1 MATTREKQAQ
11 ALLDK
16 QAIWDRIMLYARG
29 IDRRDWDLVRSCFSD
44 GAVDEHGAFNGPL
57 DEFVP
62 WIQEASARYSMT
74 MHTVGN
80 VQIELDGDTAH
91 AETYVTAYHRL
102 PERNGEPRKDFM
114 VGARWNDRLDH
125 HEDDWLISHRQVV
138 WDWNKIE
145 PVGREWDF
153 NENYITAR
161 RDRQDP
167 VYDRPA
173 FSPNFQR
180 PTDLAGRIQELRDK
194 QTIKEALYRY
204 CRGVD
209 RLDPE
214 LIRSCYYPDA
224 TDDHGTYQGDRD
236 GFVRHAGDGLAT
248 MLGTMHFIGNVLV
261 DVQDTV
267 AYSESYCVA
276 YHRMPSRK
284 MGEAEHLVACR
295 YVDRFERRAEMP
307 WKLGDRTVAY
317 EWSRIDPVG
326 QQDEFGPSFQRG
338 QRNKS
343 DLIYQHS

>member
-1 MATTREKQAQ
+1 MATTRETQAR

-29 IDRRDWDLVRSCFSD
+29 IDRCDWELVRSCFSE
-44 GAVDEHGAFNGPL
+44 GAIDEHGAFNGPL

-62 WIQEASARYSMT
+62 WIQGALARYGMT
-74 MHTVGN
+74 MHTIGN
-80 VQIELDGDTAH
+80 VQVELDGDVAH
-91 AETYVTAYHRL
+91 AESYVTAYHRL
-102 PERNGEPRKDFM
+102 PAAEGEPRRDFV
-114 VGARWNDRLDH
+114 VGARWNDRLDRH
-125 HEDDWLISHRQVV
+125 GDDWLISHRQVV

-153 NENYITAR
+153 NDKYVKAR
-161 RDRQDP
+161 RDAQDP

-173 FSPNFQR
+173 FAPGFQR
-180 PTDLAGRIQELRDK
+180 PSDLGGQIQELADK
-194 QTIKEALYRY
+194 QTIREALYRY

-224 TDDHGTYQGDRD
+224 TDDHGTYQGLRD

-248 MLGTMHFIGNVLV
+248 MLGTMHYIGNVLV
-261 DVQDTV
+261 DVQDAV

-284 MGEAEHLVACR
+284 TGEAEHLVACR
-295 YVDRFERRAEMP
+295 YVDRFERRGEQP
-307 WKLGDRTVAY
+307 WKLGDRTVVY

-326 QQDEFGPSFQRG
+326 EQSEFEPSVTRG

-343 DLIYQHS
+343 DLIYARP